1 MYITSILLF
10 DPHGVIELLK
20 IAQLIS
26 PCKTLVSEN
35 ILPTL

>member
-20 IAQLIS
+20 IAQSIQL
-26 PCKTLVSEN
+26 CKTLVLEN